1 MSSSYATCT
10 KEKTISYEQRLFIKR
25 SLRQL
30 GLNAKMEGF
39 SYLQKSIIYAYK
51 QDLIVINY
59 QHICNHI
66 SQNSTQSAKTIDNV
80 IRYSINNLNTKKLST
95 NYELIFGIEFSY
107 SDFNIASLISDFKDI
122 LEEMESI

>member
-30 GLNAKMEGF
+30 GLNSKTDGF
-39 SYLQKSIIYAYK
+39 NYIQKAIILAYEYDMITINFRDLCKYLANKR
-51 QDLIVINY
+51 
-59 QHICNHI
+59 
-66 SQNSTQSAKTIDNV
+66 SQSFRTIESV
-80 IRYSINNLNTKKLST
+80 SRYSIYTLNANKLAN
-95 NYELIFGIEFSY
+95 NYENIFGIEYTY
-107 SDFNIASLISDFKDI
+107 SEFNICSLISDFKDI